1 MAPSINIKLLIIFCV
16 VLVMAVCPA
25 ISPAYGAT
33 DGEGKL
39 APGGVEGVVRQKDPK
54 TQNIVPVNVG
64 TPDSLFGFYYR
75 PVCFDENNGDIDCL
89 AGQPVECDA
98 APDGQYVWWYSGL
111 KATPRETWPR
121 YGDTPTCIYTSD
133 PDQIAADL
141 VGLVLTEF
149 QTAPI
154 DPGRFTLQP
163 SPFSLVN
170 MPTNLYAEAW
180 SQTFDMTL
188 LGQNIRIEVE
198 PTEYEW
204 NYGDGTIYGPS
215 ALPGVPLPEDLVGQA
230 SETSH
235 VYTEPGDYFVSV
247 AVYFSGRYSVNG
259 GPMIPIDGRALA
271 FPPVQT
277 VSVWKAES
285 RSVADNCLVNPAGF
299 GC

>member
-1 MAPSINIKLLIIFCV
+1 MVNGTS
-16 VLVMAVCPA
+16 VLPVSAA
-25 ISPAYGAT
+25 
-33 DGEGKL
+33 DGEGGW

-54 TQNIVPVNVG
+54 TGNIVPVNVG
-64 TPDSLFGFYYR
+64 TPDSLQGFYYR
-75 PVCFDENNGDIDCL
+75 PVCFDEENGDIDCL

-98 APDGQYVWWYSGL
+98 APDGQYVWWHSGL

-133 PDQIAADL
+133 PDEVAAEL

-188 LGQNIRIEVE
+188 LGQTIRIEVR

-215 ALPGVPLPEDLVGQA
+215 SQPGGPLPEDLMGDET
-230 SETSH
+230 ETSH
-235 VYTEPGDYFVSV
+235 IYEEPGDYFVSV
-247 AVYFSGRYSVNG
+247 AVYFSGKYSVNG

-271 FPPVQT
+271 FPPTQT

>member
-1 MAPSINIKLLIIFCV
+1 MSWSKWRIGHMV
-16 VLVMAVCPA
+16 VLSIA
-25 ISPAYGAT
+25 ISSFFIVPAAAKNS
-33 DGEGKL
+33 EGGW
-39 APGGVEGVVRQKDPK
+39 APGGVKGVVRQKDPV
-54 TQNIVPVNVG
+54 TGNVVPVNVG
-64 TPDSLFGFYYR
+64 TPESLFGFYYR
-75 PVCFDENNGDIDCL
+75 PVCFDEENGDIDCL

-98 APDGQYVWWYSGL
+98 APDGQYVWWHSGL

-133 PDQIAADL
+133 PDEVAAEL

-154 DPGRFTLQP
+154 DPGQFTLQP

-170 MPTNLYAEAW
+170 MPTNLYAEAHE
-180 SQTFDMTL
+180 QRFDMTL
-188 LGQNIRIEVE
+188 LGQTIRIEVR

-215 ALPGVPLPEDLVGQA
+215 SQPGGPLPEDHVGDTT
-230 SETSH
+230 ETSH
-235 VYTEPGDYFVSV
+235 VYEEPGDYFVSV
-247 AVYFSGRYSVNG
+247 AVYFSGRYSING

-271 FPPVQT
+271 FPPTQT
-277 VSVWKAES
+277 VSVWEAES